1 MSIATSLLVQLEAVH
16 RDTIFP
22 KTFERIQWGM
32 VAAFESHVAR
42 VSGKICLNSTT
53 FWVTPDKNPNGAMT
67 IQFEDAAEEL
77 GQHLTNDAFTQAC
90 NEPGD
95 ASIVIGFA
103 PNQSQAEAALE
114 EHMAEGGGKPI
125 LMDLIEG
132 EERSHTPH
140 PIRRGRS
147 RRGRR

>member
-22 KTFERIQWGM
+22 GTFDRIQWGM
-32 VAAFESHVAR
+32 VAAFESHIAR

-53 FWVTPDKNPNGAMT
+53 FWVTPDKHPNGAMT
-67 IQFEDAAEEL
+67 IQFGDAAEEL

-103 PNQSQAEAALE
+103 LNQSQAEAALK
-114 EHMAEGGGKPI
+114 EHMAEGGGKRILIDPI
-125 LMDLIEG
+125 ER
-132 EERSHTPH
+132 EERSLTPH
-140 PIRRGRS
+140 PIRP